1 MGKKGHLIDFD
12 SSIGVGGRLAVLS
25 IAETAYLLRFPP
37 HSQLYGLQ
45 RMVRKREKNA
55 WMHLM
60 LNPEAGGL

>member
-1 MGKKGHLIDFD
+1 MGKKDHLIDFD

-37 HSQLYGLQ
+37 RSQLYGLP

-55 WMHLM
+55 
-60 LNPEAGGL
+60 